1 MGQNPNYKVAAHT
14 RTNDGT
20 SSDLSQLLGTSP
32 GWLQGIQAFNT
43 SSATLAHLFVY
54 DTTAA
59 VTTASAPCWQGI
71 VPFGGQLSS
80 GSLAVNP
87 AGAGVVNNL
96 VSGIT
101 LSNGLAYA
109 VSGSF
114 ASSALS
120 TIASGLVKVNV
131 QFQTSS
137 CK

>member
-1 MGQNPNYKVAAHT
+1 
-14 RTNDGT
+14 
-20 SSDLSQLLGTSP
+20 
-32 GWLQGIQAFNT
+32 
-43 SSATLAHLFVY
+43 
-54 DTTAA
+54 
-59 VTTASAPCWQGI
+59 
-71 VPFGGQLSS
+71 LSS